1 MNLKRPRNIHAEMP
15 IRAASSASLVA
26 TASTVT
32 PTPGAPIPHCRHP
45 NGWSYRGW
53 NGRCRT
59 GTTPVDPLAD
69 CAPQKDAVIAM
80 IGRQIRRPCSLII
93 QVKYG
98 TFAEIDRYIRGLI
111 QSER

>member
-1 MNLKRPRNIHAEMP
+1 MQRILGRHGIHH
-15 IRAASSASLVA
+15 R
-26 TASTVT
+26 
-32 PTPGAPIPHCRHP
+32 PTPGAPDPKLPPPERPELSGVEWPLPNRHH
-45 NGWSYRGW
+45 
-53 NGRCRT
+53 
-59 GTTPVDPLAD
+59 PVDPMAD

-80 IGRQIRRPCSLII
+80 IGHQIRRPRSLII

>member
-1 MNLKRPRNIHAEMP
+1 M
-15 IRAASSASLVA
+15 
-26 TASTVT
+26 
-32 PTPGAPIPHCRHP
+32 
-45 NGWSYRGW
+45 
-53 NGRCRT
+53 
-59 GTTPVDPLAD
+59 AD

-80 IGRQIRRPCSLII
+80 IGHQIRRPRSLII